1 MNALND
7 LQVYHEIQQFYFSE
21 ARLLDERRYQSWMKL
36 LAPDVEYLM
45 PNRSNCSLDVDL
57 KNMEELLNL
66 EQELS
71 QGLEPPL
78 RDDNMITLSLRANRP
93 TNPVAWADNPMPRT
107 RRHVSNVEVYQEK
120 KKNFQVYNNV
130 LMTYSRHA
138 RDNHVYS
145 FQRQDQ
151 LQRVDGDLKIAR
163 RKIVIDWNVITAPTM
178 ALIL

>member
-1 MNALND
+1 MNTLKD
-7 LQVYHEIQQFYFSE
+7 LQIYHDIQQFYFAE

-36 LAPDVEYLM
+36 LAPEVEYIM
-45 PNRSNCSLDVDL
+45 PNRSNCSLNVDL

-71 QGLEPPL
+71 QGNEPHI

-93 TNPVAWADNPMPRT
+93 TNPVAWADNPMTRT
-107 RRHVSNVEVYQEK
+107 RRHVSNVEVYEEESGAY
-120 KKNFQVYNNV
+120 FIYNNV

-145 FQRQDQ
+145 FQRQDR
-151 LQRVDGDLKIAR
+151 LRIMDDELKIAQ
-163 RKIVIDWNVITAPTM
+163 RKIIIDWNVVTAPTL